1 MDKKIKKLLSKKDDN
16 WRFPGSVYDN
26 FRALYKI
33 AMYDKK
39 LIKGEA
45 LGKIIASLISIEEK
59 PAHPKSS
66 YAVTGLYLYD
76 PEVFSIIKNLKPSH
90 RGELEI
96 TDVNNAYLRQ
106 GSLQYAILKGYWS
119 DAGTFDSLLRAG
131 LLVQQSRNRKD

>member
-1 MDKKIKKLLSKKDDN
+1 VILGDNIFQDRVKQDVAAFKKGAKVFLKEVPDAHRFGVAEIRKD
-16 WRFPGSVYDN
+16 RV
-26 FRALYKI
+26 
-33 AMYDKK
+33 
-39 LIKGEA
+39 
-45 LGKIIASLISIEEK
+45 ISIEEK

-106 GSLQYAILKGYWS
+106 DSLQYAVLQGYWS
-119 DAGTFDSLLRAG
+119 DAGTFDSLLRAS
-131 LLVQQSRNRKD
+131 LLVQQSRKRED